1 MCGINGI
8 YEPIKDAPSLA
19 PLLQKM
25 NQSLAHRGPDASDQW
40 EVAGIGLAHTR
51 LAIIDLSDA
60 GRQPMQDV
68 SGRYTLTFNGEIYN
82 YLELKAELSGYP
94 FRTQTD
100 TEVILA
106 AFSCWGAA
114 CIPRLNGMFA
124 FALWDEQE
132 QQLWLVRDQMGIKP
146 LYYHHDPLSGRLVF
160 ASEIRALLATG
171 LVKPQLD
178 TDSLANYL
186 RYQTVHT
193 PDTMIA
199 GLKMLPPASWL
210 CIGAAGIQEQRYWQ
224 PQRDSRPGLDAAGWQ
239 TLVRRQLRQTIAQ
252 QMTADVPFG
261 AFLSGGIDSSVIVAL
276 MAEVSSQP
284 VKTFTVTFDEA
295 AYDESQYARM
305 VSERYHTE
313 HCDIRLKANDFLNLL
328 PEALSA
334 MDHPSGDG
342 PNTYVV
348 AKATRAAGITM
359 ALSGLGSDEVFG
371 GYAIFRQIQSL
382 ESSPWLL
389 HSPWWVRRLVAQMW
403 GRLQPTIAGAKIAA
417 VLSQPQLRW
426 TTAYPL
432 FRQVFLDPQIE
443 ALLTRPQLPDN
454 RVAQWLQNP
463 ESGHLTAD
471 WPLTSRVSQAEFYT
485 YMQDVLLRDTDQ
497 MTMAHALE
505 VRVPFLDPDLV
516 SLVLNAPDA
525 VKLGPGPKTLLVQAM
540 SQYLPQEVIHRPK
553 MGFTL
558 PFERWMKTEL
568 RSFCEERL
576 HRLGQ
581 RPYFKAAII
590 QQYWQSFLAGNPRL
604 SWSRLWALVVLEHW
618 LSENGVE

>member
-1 MCGINGI
+1 
-8 YEPIKDAPSLA
+8 
-19 PLLQKM
+19 M
-25 NQSLAHRGPDASDQW
+25 NQTLSHRGPDASGQW
-40 EVAGIGLAHTR
+40 ESSGLGLAHTR

-82 YLELKAELSGYP
+82 YTQLKAELSGYP

-106 AFSCWGAA
+106 AFSHWGAA
-114 CIPRLNGMFA
+114 CIPKLNGMFA

-178 TDSLANYL
+178 ADSLANYL

-193 PDTMIA
+193 PYTMIA

-210 CIGAAGIQEQRYWQ
+210 CIGQAGIQEQRYWQ
-224 PQRDSRPGLDAAGWQ
+224 PQRDPRPGLDATDWQ
-239 TLVRRQLRQTIAQ
+239 ALVRRQLRQTIAQ

-334 MDHPSGDG
+334 IDHPSGDG

-382 ESSPWLL
+382 ESRPWLL

-403 GRLQPTIAGAKIAA
+403 GSLQPTIAGAKIAA

-443 ALLTRPQLPDN
+443 ALLTRPQLPNN
-454 RVAQWLQNP
+454 RVAQWLQSP
-463 ESGHLTAD
+463 GSGHLPAD